1 MGRRWPASQLRSWR
15 VGHCAGVCIGED
27 WDVGEGRRWTETNP
41 VSDYGKGMMGEAVE
55 EERG

>member
-1 MGRRWPASQLRSWR
+1 
-15 VGHCAGVCIGED
+15 VCIGED
-27 WDVGEGRRWTETNP
+27 WDVGEGRRSTETNP